1 MTGLRGATKTAVYKM
16 VSLTTPT
23 PIYSGPI
30 IEKVAEY
37 LHYYHQNKDKEN
49 VPDLDIPVELCL
61 VLVQAADYFGLVPK
75 ALNAP

>member
-1 MTGLRGATKTAVYKM
+1 M

-23 PIYSGPI
+23 SIYSAPI

-61 VLVQAADYFGLVPK
+61 VVVQAADYFGLVSK